1 MANDLSFAVTFSQ
14 GVKWQH
20 VSTRANLQ
28 AVLTQYELFEASLS
42 PVESEWVRAEFDDFH
57 RFYRLRLLWLGWDKN
72 RRGVDVHPVYLWAD
86 ARTVVSYAPYPL
98 GVMDRV
104 RQKLGDNPEWVAS
117 PTRLVYYLLDDLLGT
132 LFSFLDGL
140 NDEIARLEESVFHV
154 RRHPG
159 MDQEIF
165 ALKREILK
173 ARRALAS
180 MRDAISQL
188 VRHWTT
194 HQQHDP
200 FYYMEL
206 YDHMIRHFDTID
218 TYRELVNSV
227 LDLYLATVSNRLNEI
242 VKTLTLVTTALL
254 PASVLAALYGMNF
267 DYLPLSHFR
276 WGFFVI
282 LGAITG
288 VSAVIYGAF
297 WRRNWI

>member
-1 MANDLSFAVTFSQ
+1 MANDSSFAVTFSRE
-14 GVKWQH
+14 VKWQH
-20 VSTRANLQ
+20 VATPEELE
-28 AVLTQYELFEASLS
+28 AVLTQHHLFEAPLS
-42 PVESEWVRAEFDDFH
+42 PVESEWLRAEFDDFQ
-57 RFYRLRLLWLGWDKN
+57 RFYRVRLLWLGWDKN
-72 RRGVDVHPVYLWAD
+72 RRGVDIHPVYIWAD
-86 ARTVVSYAPYPL
+86 AHTVVSYVPHPL
-98 GVMDRV
+98 GVLDRV
-104 RQKLGDNPEWVAS
+104 RRKLSENPEWVAS

-140 NDEIARLEESVFHV
+140 NDEIARLEETVFHA

-159 MDQEIF
+159 MDQQIF

-194 HQQHDP
+194 HQHYDP

-227 LDLYLATVSNRLNEI
+227 LDLHLSTVSNRLNEI

-282 LGAITG
+282 LGAVTG
-288 VSAVIYGAF
+288 VSAVIYWAF
-297 WRRNWI
+297 RRRDWI